1 MNEMAPIARAKTL
14 KEQAYEVLKGMILTG
29 RLEHG
34 RLHNEKRW
42 AEALGVSRTPV
53 REALLEL
60 SREGMVVF
68 FPGKGFKV
76 REFTASDIRDVFE
89 VRRIIEGHVIE
100 VVAGKLTPADL
111 LRLEKIVS
119 RLDRLA
125 AKADRVGFIEA
136 DKEFHLYL
144 ASKTG
149 NLQIRD
155 ILVNLRDQIHLL
167 GIQAIKQD
175 ARMGQVLHEHR
186 RILSALKAGDADNA
200 RRELLQ
206 HLENTEE
213 ILASNASGE
222 AHKGGQ

>member
-1 MNEMAPIARAKTL
+1 MNELVPIARAKTL

-29 RLEHG
+29 RIEHG
-34 RLHNEKRW
+34 RLHNEKKW

-60 SREGMVVF
+60 SREGMVIF

-89 VRRIIEGHVIE
+89 VRKIIEGHIIG
-100 VVAGKLTPADL
+100 VVATKLSAADL
-111 LRLEKIVS
+111 LRLEKIIL

-125 AKADRVGFIEA
+125 AKGDRVGFIEA

-144 ASKTG
+144 ATKTG

-175 ARMGQVLHEHR
+175 ARMEQVLLEHR
-186 RILSALKAGDADNA
+186 RIVSALKAGDAKKA
-200 RRELLQ
+200 REELLL

-213 ILASNASGE
+213 ILAANASGE
-222 AHKGGQ
+222 VKEGV